1 MTWQERTFV
10 EWPCWESGPFR
21 IMRTEDGSYR
31 LFRDKFIA
39 TDVWSG
45 FRTLEEAKSKA
56 QECLT

>member
-1 MTWQERTFV
+1 MTWKETIFV

-45 FRTLEEAKSKA
+45 FGTLEEAKSKA
-56 QECLT
+56 GECLT